1 MRGHVTIVGGGL
13 GGLTAAITAREAGWE
28 ATVLEATATLG
39 GRARTTAGP
48 YRANWGP
55 HVIYSDGPLW
65 AWLDERA
72 LTRPYRR
79 APSVP
84 RPCFRVD
91 GAARP
96 VPPLRAIRA
105 VLRLRSAKHEAPV
118 ERSFTEWAASVV
130 GDREAAHVSSFMGVA
145 TFDHDPGRLSA
156 AFVHERLRRA
166 TTVPPTVRYIEGGWA
181 SLADR
186 LAAHARR
193 LGAVVET
200 NAKVDRLPEAPV
212 VLAVPLAAARRLL
225 DDDTV
230 AWTGTRTVLLDV
242 AMRRRRRDPFFVSDF
257 DEPGWAETYSQADT
271 TLAPRGEQLVQAQK
285 GLRPGED
292 LDHGVARVEQLLDA
306 GYAGWRERETWRRR
320 ARVTDESGALDLPGS
335 TWRDRPSV
343 DRGDGVSLVGDMVAA
358 PGLLSEVTHH
368 AALAAVSA
376 LTGAQVGLVT
386 TDVRW

>member
-1 MRGHVTIVGGGL
+1 MEGHVTIVGGGL
-13 GGLTAAITAREAGWE
+13 GGLTAAIAAREAGWE
-28 ATVLEATATLG
+28 ATVLEAAALG
-39 GRARTTAGP
+39 GRARTMARP

-65 AWLDERA
+65 AWLDERD

-79 APSVP
+79 VPWLSRPS
-84 RPCFRVD
+84 FRVD
-91 GAARP
+91 STRCT
-96 VPPLRAIRA
+96 VPPLRAVRA
-105 VLRLRSAKHEAPV
+105 MLRLLSPKHEAPV
-118 ERSFTEWAASVV
+118 ERSFMEWAASVV
-130 GDREAAHVSSFMGVA
+130 GDREAAQVSSFMGVA

-166 TTVPPTVRYIEGGWA
+166 TTVPPTVRYIEGGWF
-181 SLADR
+181 SLAGR

-193 LGAVVET
+193 LGAVVEI

-257 DEPGWAETYSQADT
+257 DESGWAETYSQADT

-306 GYAGWRERETWRRR
+306 GYPGWRERETWRRR
-320 ARVTDESGALDLPGS
+320 ARVTDESGALDLPGT
-335 TWRDRPSV
+335 TWRDRPAI
-343 DRGDGVSLVGDMVAA
+343 DRGDGVYLVGDMVAA

-368 AALAAVSA
+368 AALATVSA
-376 LTGAQVGLVT
+376 LTTVT
-386 TDVRW
+386 GSRQGYSPLR